1 MLNLQMFKP
10 WKMMLQHLNPCR
22 KKKKTKK
29 HLMYHAPCCTFTGF
43 HGHTLSRVTVWGK
56 KKVEPSST
64 QLTAENNNNA
74 MFITAAAA
82 AAAAGYTGNNKKR
95 LLKNQPDNNKAI

>member
-1 MLNLQMFKP
+1 MEDDVAAPKP
-10 WKMMLQHLNPCR
+10 VQKE
-22 KKKKTKK
+22 KKNKKTP
-29 HLMYHAPCCTFTGF
+29 HVSCAVLYFHWFPWSHTEPC
-43 HGHTLSRVTVWGK
+43 HGVGK